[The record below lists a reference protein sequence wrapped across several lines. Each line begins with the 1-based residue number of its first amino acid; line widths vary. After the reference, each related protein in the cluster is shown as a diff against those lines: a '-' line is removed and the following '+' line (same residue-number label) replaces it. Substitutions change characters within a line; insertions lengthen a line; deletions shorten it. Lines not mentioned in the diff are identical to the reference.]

1 MMGHER
7 PFLLRRRQ
15 RMTLYQSFAGVF
27 LFFAISKSFGYML
40 IPTNFLIGLGLFG
53 AILLL
58 TRFARLG
65 RRLMVTALVL
75 LAVCA
80 FSPLS
85 NFVLYPLEQRFPKWD
100 ASRGEPDGIIVLG
113 GPLDADLSAAHGV
126 PVIAGAAD
134 RIIGAATLAH
144 RYPNARIVYT
154 GGSPN
159 LISNDAKEADYA
171 TALFQGLGI
180 AKARLTMERQSR
192 NTRENAE
199 FSREIVKPKPGER
212 WLLVTSAYHMPRS
225 MGVFRKAGFP
235 VEAYPVDWK
244 VGTRED
250 LFKFYVTATDG
261 LQLVDVGAR
270 EWLGLIA
277 YRIAGHT
284 DALLPAPE

>member
-1 MMGHER
+1 M
-7 PFLLRRRQ
+7 
-15 RMTLYQSFAGVF
+15 
-27 LFFAISKSFGYML
+27 FFAVSKTVGYLLM
-40 IPTNFLIGLGLFG
+40 PSTFLIVAGLLG
-53 AILLL
+53 AMLLL
-58 TRFARLG
+58 TRFARAG
-65 RRLMVTALVL
+65 RRLMVTALLL

-80 FSPLS
+80 FSPLA
-85 NFVLYPLEQRFPKWD
+85 NFLLYPLEQRFPKWD

-126 PVIAGAAD
+126 PVISASAD

-144 RYPNARIVYT
+144 RYPKARIVYT

-159 LISNDAKEADYA
+159 LMSNDAKEADYA

-180 AKARLTMERQSR
+180 PKSRLTMERQSR

-199 FSREIVKPKPGER
+199 YSKAIVKPKPGER
-212 WLLVTSAYHMPRS
+212 WLLVTSAYHVPRS
-225 MGVFRKAGFP
+225 MGLFRKAGFP

-244 VGTRED
+244 VGAKED
-250 LFKFYVTATDG
+250 LFKYYVTANDG
-261 LQLVDVGAR
+261 LLLVDIGVR

-284 DALLPAPE
+284 DALLPGPE